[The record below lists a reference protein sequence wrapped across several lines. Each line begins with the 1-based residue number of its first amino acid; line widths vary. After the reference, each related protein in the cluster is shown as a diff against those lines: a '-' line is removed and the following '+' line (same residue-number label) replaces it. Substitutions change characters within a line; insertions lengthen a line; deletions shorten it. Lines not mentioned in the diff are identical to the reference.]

1 MSDRFKPVLFVIVLV
16 LISNW
21 AAGLISDSRSHKRT
35 KQKTKDNA
43 TNAFSSCQDNLS
55 LKGRN
60 PCSK

>member
-1 MSDRFKPVLFVIVLV
+1 MSGRVKPVLFVIVLV

-21 AAGLISDSRSHKRT
+21 GAELTTDSRSHKRI
-35 KQKTKDNA
+35 KEKTKDNA